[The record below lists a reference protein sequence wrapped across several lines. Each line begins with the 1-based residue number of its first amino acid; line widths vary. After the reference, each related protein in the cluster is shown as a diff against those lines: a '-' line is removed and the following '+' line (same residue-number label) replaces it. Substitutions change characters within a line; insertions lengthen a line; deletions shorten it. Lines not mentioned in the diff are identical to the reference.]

1 MGPKAQDSLW
11 PSVTVDQ
18 APCAVSAIGHET
30 QAKNSPPTAPSP
42 PPALAGLNQ
51 REEWGLGTGLGHGCG
66 SQGTTF
72 TGTSPSTQGM
82 TAAKEQVTGRTW
94 VSCTQLLS
102 GASWAVLAT
111 MGGTGSPDLSCLVS
125 EAPPGAQG
133 CSHVVQHLRLHLVF
147 TPVGRLEVL
156 LLLLLVLPR
165 LVCQLL
171 FATVSLGW
179 AGEES
184 RPLGA
189 DGLPDHE

>member
-1 MGPKAQDSLW
+1 MPSL
-11 PSVTVDQ
+11 PSVMRPKPRT
-18 APCAVSAIGHET
+18 APQLHHRHLPLLLVSTRGRSGGRL
-30 QAKNSPPTAPSP
+30 SPP
-42 PPALAGLNQ
+42 
-51 REEWGLGTGLGHGCG
+51 GTGLGHGCG

-72 TGTSPSTQGM
+72 AGTSPSTQGM
-82 TAAKEQVTGRTW
+82 TAAEEVTGRTW
-94 VSCTQLLS
+94 VSCTQLLR